1 MATIG
6 TKEAPRFIHIG
17 KILISRYVLTIE
29 VLTINQFIALHVVQ
43 EIAHI
48 KSLVLGVRH
57 SLLLEYSTS
66 SNGHQAHYSTNIP
79 FLTILFSTGMTSG
92 QAHCQ

>member
-6 TKEAPRFIHIG
+6 TEEGFFVAPCFIHVG

-29 VLTINQFIALHVVQ
+29 VLTINQFVALHIVQ

-48 KSLVLGVRH
+48 KSLVLGVY
-57 SLLLEYSTS
+57 YSIA
-66 SNGHQAHYSTNIP
+66 HQAMGIKPITQQTYLS
-79 FLTILFSTGMTSG
+79 
-92 QAHCQ
+92 